1 MAAGNANIV
10 PIKGQDYRLYFPWF
24 KTDGTLLTGATITL
38 SSISKDGGNLAPTN
52 GTITEIQTSGIY
64 FLDLL
69 GNAETRAECVTL
81 KATASNVGA
90 MVIVIPIYTQST
102 TSKIPVDLQT
112 LGATNVATYSPVEA
126 AVAAFARGASAM
138 IIGAVNE
145 TPLAASAQVFET
157 TLVGSPYTVA
167 NSLIGRFVTMVDGPA
182 ATQTQQITAY
192 TYTTNTKGRIG
203 VAGFTIAPAAGNLFV
218 IT

>member
-81 KATASNVGA
+81 KATASNIGA

-126 AVAAFARGASAM
+126 AVLAFGRGAGAM
-138 IIGAVNE
+138 IIGSVDTA
-145 TPLAASAQVFET
+145 TLASNSATFET
-157 TLVGSPYTVA
+157 SLVGTPYSTA
-167 NSLIGRFVTMVDGPA
+167 NSLIGRFITFVDGPCIN
-182 ATQTQQITAY
+182 QTQQITAY
-192 TYTTNTKGRIG
+192 SYATNTKGKIT
-203 VAGFTIAPAAGNLFV
+203 VAGFTADPTNGKLFV
-218 IT
+218 VT

>member
-10 PIKGQDYRLYFPWF
+10 PIKGAAYRLYFPWF
-24 KTDGTLLTGATITL
+24 KTDGTLLAGATITL
-38 SSISKDGGNLAPTN
+38 SSISKDGGNLGATN
-52 GTITEIQTSGIY
+52 GTITQIQTSGIY
-64 FLDLL
+64 FLDLVA
-69 GNAETRAECVTL
+69 AEMQAECTTL
-81 KATASNVGA
+81 KATASDVGA

-112 LGATNVATYSPVEA
+112 LGATNVPTYSPVEA